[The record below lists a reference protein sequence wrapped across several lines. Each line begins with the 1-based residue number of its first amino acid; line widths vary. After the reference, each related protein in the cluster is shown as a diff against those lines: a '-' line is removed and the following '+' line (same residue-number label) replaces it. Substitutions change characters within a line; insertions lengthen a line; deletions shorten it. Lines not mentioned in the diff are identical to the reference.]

1 MSKFKDITLKNRK
14 FIYPMQRNQ
23 VILFRKSWYGEMFPR
38 KLGAHVNS
46 VMMLYKIN
54 YLQFESVVFFSRIK
68 QY

>member
-23 VILFRKSWYGEMFPR
+23 VILFRKSWYDEMFPK

-54 YLQFESVVFFSRIK
+54 YLKFESVVFFSRIK

>member
-23 VILFRKSWYGEMFPR
+23 VILFRKSWYGEMFSR
-38 KLGAHVNS
+38 KLEAHVNS

-54 YLQFESVVFFSRIK
+54 YLQFESAVFFSRIK